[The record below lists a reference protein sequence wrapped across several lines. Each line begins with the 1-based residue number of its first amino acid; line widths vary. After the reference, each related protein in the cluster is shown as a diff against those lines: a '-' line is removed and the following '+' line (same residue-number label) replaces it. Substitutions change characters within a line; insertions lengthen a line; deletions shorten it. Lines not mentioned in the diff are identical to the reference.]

1 MDDPHES
8 STGLLDSVRR
18 LVDTGLGLAQTRLE
32 LLSVELQQEK
42 HRFVELLVWAFLA
55 VALGLVALIMV
66 SFTIV
71 VLFWE
76 SARVLVL
83 VVLGILYV
91 AATIWAVCRL
101 RRLLRSGRRPLH
113 DTIEEFKKDRS
124 CL

>member
-1 MDDPHES
+1 MDEPRES
-8 STGLLDSVRR
+8 SAGLLDSLRR
-18 LVDTGLGLAQTRLE
+18 LVDTGLGLAQGRLE

-42 HRFVELLVWAFLA
+42 HRFVELLVWTFLA
-55 VALGLVALIMV
+55 VALGLVAVIVV

-76 SARVLVL
+76 SARVPVL
-83 VVLGILYV
+83 VVLGALYI
-91 AATIWAVCRL
+91 AATIWAISRL

-113 DTIEEFKKDRS
+113 DTIEEFKKDRA